1 MTIDRRTLLTGAL
14 AAAMP
19 AAAGALELPDSWRP
33 QVVPMPARYRPGVIL
48 VYPDR
53 FSLFWTLPDGNAI
66 RYAVR
71 VGRGDLYEPGQYFI
85 GAKKEWPAWKP
96 TPGMVEREPQKWAK
110 YEKDG
115 MPGGPNNPLGARA
128 LYLFQPGRGD
138 TFLRIHGTNDP
149 GSIARAVSNGCVGL
163 MNDHIAHLYDLVPLN
178 AEVYL
183 YPKATA
189 EAQASAG

>member
-1 MTIDRRTLLTGAL
+1 MRSRRHFLAT
-14 AAAMP
+14 AAATAALPASAFEMP
-19 AAAGALELPDSWRP
+19 EAWRP
-33 QVVPMPARYRPGVIL
+33 QVMPLEQRYRPGVIL

-71 VGRGDLYEPGQYFI
+71 VGRGELYEPGEYYI
-85 GAKKEWPAWKP
+85 GAKKEWPSWKP
-96 TPGMVEREPQKWAK
+96 TPDMVEREPERWGR
-110 YEKDG
+110 YEEDG

-163 MNDHIAHLYDLVPLN
+163 LNDHIADLYNRVPMQT
-178 AEVYL
+178 EVYL
-183 YPKATA
+183 YPKADPT
-189 EAQASAG
+189 S

>member
-1 MTIDRRTLLTGAL
+1 MLSRRQFLAT
-14 AAAMP
+14 AAATALP
-19 AAAGALELPDSWRP
+19 AAATAFEMPDAWRP
-33 QVVPMPARYRPGVIL
+33 QVMPLPERIRPGVIL

-71 VGRGDLYEPGQYFI
+71 VGRGELYEPGEYYI
-85 GAKKEWPAWKP
+85 GAKKEWPSWKP
-96 TPGMVEREPQKWAK
+96 TPDMVEREPNRWGRYA
-110 YEKDG
+110 ENG

-163 MNDHIAHLYDLVPLN
+163 LNEHISDLYARVPLDTQ
-178 AEVYL
+178 VYL
-183 YPKATA
+183 YPKADST
-189 EAQASAG
+189 S